1 MVSPFSADAIFQDS
15 ETKQD
20 DKLDI
25 IEKLQQIPQTPVV
38 EEFATHHPSTIPI
51 PTSPDTGSK
60 ENFFPYKQSPNNK
73 RFKIMH
79 KPERETETNAISKYR
94 LSAGRSTTPSSASHA
109 KHGSENLI
117 SRLSRIESDQSQRLF
132 KLHHSIDQQRDE
144 LSKISTTIMTLQT
157 QRSTFEFEYFKQQD
171 QLIKLKQQLVVVE
184 NEIAELKEHERDS
197 LKEIDNKFEL
207 HAKTLNLHHE
217 QELRDLKNR
226 VSVEIEVLIKESLK
240 KNQQELLNSRAR
252 ADELELKIK
261 NSEQDLNRKLI
272 KLKEDHSMKLISLD
286 KSMDESLKSL
296 QEELDNLEQLKESRL
311 NQIAEMEARLSGD
324 IEPLLKIETEKLNE
338 VMSISAVQVQNIKS
352 IEDEVRDMEDSIESI
367 ESKFNENTMEFNKL
381 RAEEILYNEKFGN
394 QELQRRQ
401 LHNKLQELK
410 GNIRVFCRIR
420 PIISKEGIDDMI
432 PFHIS
437 GDNMLT
443 SDGKTALTVEKPNAK
458 EVSKRAGMSPQK
470 SSYKFE
476 FDQVIP
482 PSSTNH
488 EIFEELSQLIQSALD
503 GFNVCVFAYGQT
515 GSGKTWTMSNPQ
527 DGMIPLSI
535 YKIFQDI
542 EVLKSSGWEYEVD
555 GQFLEIYNESIMD
568 LIGSQ
573 SQYGNNFKYEIKHD
587 DVNGTTNVT
596 NITTVSLTSPSQV
609 NSILERAHRN
619 RSTASTKSNE
629 RSSRSHS
636 IFIIKIKGKNAEKGI
651 HCNGTLNL
659 IDLAGS
665 ERISNSQVT
674 GDRLKETQAINK
686 SLSSLGDVIYALAQ
700 EQQQKSLQ
708 SSHIPYRNSKLT
720 YLLKNSLGGKSK
732 TLMFVNVSPAQT
744 HFNETLNSLRFATKV
759 NSTKLNGKPKLV
771 MKDNLKY
778 EQP

>member
-1 MVSPFSADAIFQDS
+1 MVSSFSADEIFQDN

-20 DKLDI
+20 GKLDI
-25 IEKLQQIPQTPVV
+25 VEQQQQIPQSPVV
-38 EEFATHHPSTIPI
+38 EEFATPHPSTIPI
-51 PTSPDTGSK
+51 PTSPDTVSK

-79 KPERETETNAISKYR
+79 KSERETETNAIPKYR
-94 LSAGRSTTPSSASHA
+94 LATGRSTTPLAVAFA

-117 SRLSRIESDQSQRLF
+117 SRLSRIESDQLQRLF

-144 LSKISTTIMTLQT
+144 LLKISTTIMTLQT
-157 QRSTFEFEYFKQQD
+157 QRSTFEFQYFKQQD
-171 QLIKLKQQLVVVE
+171 LLIKLNQQLLVIE

-207 HAKTLNLHHE
+207 HTKTLNLQHE

-226 VSVEIEVLIKESLK
+226 VSVEIEDLIKESLK
-240 KNQQELLNSRAR
+240 KNQQELSNLKAR
-252 ADELELKIK
+252 VDELELKIK

-311 NQIAEMEARLSGD
+311 NEIFELEARLLGD

-338 VMSISAVQVQNIKS
+338 IMSISENQVKNIKF
-352 IEDEVRDMEDSIESI
+352 IEDEVRAMENSIESI
-367 ESKFNENTMEFNKL
+367 ESTFNENTIEFNKL
-381 RAEEILYNEKFGN
+381 SEEESLYNEKFGN

-420 PIISKEGIDDMI
+420 PTLLKEGIDDII

-437 GDNMLT
+437 SNNMFTL
-443 SDGKTALTVEKPNAK
+443 DGKTGLTIKKPKVK
-458 EVSKRAGMSPQK
+458 ELSKRAGMSPQK

-482 PSSTNH
+482 PASTNH
-488 EIFEELSQLIQSALD
+488 EIFEELSQLIQSTLD

-535 YKIFQDI
+535 FKIFQDI
-542 EVLKSSGWEYEVD
+542 EVLKSSGWEYEVE

-568 LIGSQ
+568 LIGTQ
-573 SQYGNNFKYEIKHD
+573 SQNANNPKYEIKHD
-587 DVNGTTNVT
+587 DINGTTNVT
-596 NITTVSLTSPSQV
+596 NITTVLLTSPSQV
-609 NSILERAHRN
+609 NLILEKAHRN

-636 IFIIKIKGKNAEKGI
+636 IFIIKIRGKNADKGI

-665 ERISNSQVT
+665 ERISSSQVT

-700 EQQQKSLQ
+700 EQQQTLLQ
-708 SSHIPYRNSKLT
+708 LLHIPYRNSKLT
-720 YLLKNSLGGKSK
+720 YLLKNSLGGSSK
-732 TLMFVNVSPAQT
+732 TLMFVNVSPAQI
-744 HFNETLNSLRFATKV
+744 HFSETLNSLRFATKV
-759 NSTKLNGKPKLV
+759 NSTKLGVKPKLV
-771 MKDNLKY
+771 MKDKL
-778 EQP
+778 